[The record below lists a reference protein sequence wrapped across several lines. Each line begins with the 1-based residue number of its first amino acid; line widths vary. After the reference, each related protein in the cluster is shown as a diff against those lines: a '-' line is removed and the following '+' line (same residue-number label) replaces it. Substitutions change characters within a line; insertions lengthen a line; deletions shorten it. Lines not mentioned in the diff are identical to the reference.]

1 MGGIE
6 CFCCFIIII
15 ISVIAV
21 NFYSKKEKESISHG
35 ESDGTGWRTAGSSQD
50 SEDLK
55 RSQAEHWAQRMAK
68 QRLAKRQRDLS
79 PVPPPIAE
87 IKAKLEEERQRLTEL
102 KRVQEDQAWV
112 MQEELELERSEIE
125 EPEVE
130 SALDED
136 LVSTEQVIEPPES
149 DPGVSLVEAVPLPEA
164 LTPMPPEVQDEVVE
178 EQVGDVDD
186 EAVEQSSPEEKPTD
200 DASVTVELFCET
212 CMGEEVVSYDSEQ
225 IFKDQFEGQPVA
237 WNGLLKSIDRLS
249 YDRHFEAEN
258 GFLAT
263 LEIFEIKGRYDT
275 RPVLAV
281 VLLTPEQKAAWE
293 PSLNQE
299 MAFRGTLFALDAF
312 GKKVYLNLRD

>member
-1 MGGIE
+1 ME
-6 CFCCFIIII
+6 CFCLFLIII

-21 NFYSKKEKESISHG
+21 NLFSKKAKELKNHG
-35 ESDGTGWRTAGSSQD
+35 ESGE

-55 RSQAEHWAQRMAK
+55 RRQAERRAQRMAK
-68 QRLAKRQRDLS
+68 QRREHS
-79 PVPPPIAE
+79 PEPPTLAE
-87 IKAKLEEERQRLTEL
+87 IKAKLEEEKQRLTKL

-130 SALDED
+130 SAPDED

-149 DPGVSLVEAVPLPEA
+149 DPGVRLVEAVPLLEA

-258 GFLAT
+258 GFLAS

-312 GKKVYLNLRD
+312 GRKVYLNLRD

>member
-1 MGGIE
+1 MNGIE

-21 NFYSKKEKESISHG
+21 NLFSKKAKELKNHG
-35 ESDGTGWRTAGSSQD
+35 ESDE

-55 RSQAEHWAQRMAK
+55 RRQAK
-68 QRLAKRQRDLS
+68 QWLAERQREHS
-79 PVPPPIAE
+79 PEPPTLAE
-87 IKAKLEEERQRLTEL
+87 IKAKLEEEKQRLTKL
-102 KRVQEDQAWV
+102 KRV
-112 MQEELELERSEIE
+112 QEELELERSEIE

-130 SALDED
+130 SAPDED

-149 DPGVSLVEAVPLPEA
+149 DPGVSLVEAVPLLEA

-178 EQVGDVDD
+178 EQLGDVDD

-237 WNGLLKSIDRLS
+237 WSGLLKSIDRLS

-263 LEIFEIKGRYDT
+263 LEISEIKGRYDT

>member
-1 MGGIE
+1 ME
-6 CFCCFIIII
+6 CFCCFLIII

-21 NFYSKKEKESISHG
+21 TFYSKEAKKAKESRSHG
-35 ESDGTGWRTAGSSQD
+35 ESDETDGTGWRTAGSSQD
-50 SEDLK
+50 SEDQ
-55 RSQAEHWAQRMAK
+55 RRRQAEHRAQRMAK
-68 QRLAKRQRDLS
+68 QRREHSPEPPKLS
-79 PVPPPIAE
+79 E
-87 IKAKLEEERQRLTEL
+87 IKSSLEEEKQRLTKL
-102 KRVQEDQAWV
+102 KRV
-112 MQEELELERSEIE
+112 QEELELERSEIE
-125 EPEVE
+125 EREVE
-130 SALDED
+130 YAPDED
-136 LVSTEQVIEPPES
+136 LVSTEQVVEPPES
-149 DPGVSLVEAVPLPEA
+149 DPGVSLVEAVPLLEA

-186 EAVEQSSPEEKPTD
+186 EAVEQSSPGEKPTD
-200 DASVTVELFCET
+200 DASATVELFCET

-293 PSLNQE
+293 PSLKQE